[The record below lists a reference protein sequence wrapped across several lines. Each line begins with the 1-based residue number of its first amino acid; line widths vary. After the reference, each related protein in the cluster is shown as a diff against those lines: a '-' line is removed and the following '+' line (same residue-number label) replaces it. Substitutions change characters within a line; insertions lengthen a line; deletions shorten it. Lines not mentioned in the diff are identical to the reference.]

1 MCCGECAEVRGS
13 PQVSILAFHLV
24 WDSISLC
31 LSACPDTAAYA
42 RLADLHASEDSVCVP
57 QSCGRNNRIIDTCY
71 CDLCEF

>member
-1 MCCGECAEVRGS
+1 MCRGGRAAVGGS

-31 LSACPDTAAYA
+31 LFVCVTAAYA
-42 RLADLHASEDSVCVP
+42 RLAGLPAFKDSVCVP
-57 QSCGRNNRIIDTCY
+57 QACGRNNRIIDTCY